1 MKKNIKKQAKSE
13 KRNNKSLLTLA
24 VRRVIKDRE
33 LFNDFAM
40 LADYYSSPL
49 TC

>member
-1 MKKNIKKQAKSE
+1 METKNKKAKSE
-13 KRNNKSLLTLA
+13 KKNNKSLTDA

>member
-1 MKKNIKKQAKSE
+1 MKKNIKKNSE
-13 KRNNKSLLTLA
+13 KKNSKSLTNA

>member
-1 MKKNIKKQAKSE
+1 MKKNIKKNSE
-13 KRNNKSLLTLA
+13 KKNSNKSLTDA
-24 VRRVIKDRE
+24 VRRVIRDRE

-40 LADYYSSPL
+40 LADYYLSPL

>member
-1 MKKNIKKQAKSE
+1 MKNIKNKKASE
-13 KRNNKSLLTLA
+13 KRNSKSLTNA

-33 LFNDFAM
+33 LFNDFAEM
-40 LADYYSSPL
+40 AELYATPL

>member
-1 MKKNIKKQAKSE
+1 METKNKKASEKKNS
-13 KRNNKSLLTLA
+13 RSLTDA
-24 VRRVIKDRE
+24 VRRVIRDRE

>member
-1 MKKNIKKQAKSE
+1 METKNKKASE
-13 KRNNKSLLTLA
+13 KKNNKSLTDA
-24 VRRVIKDRE
+24 VRRVVKDRM
-33 LFNDFAM
+33 LLNDFAM

>member
-1 MKKNIKKQAKSE
+1 METKNKKASE
-13 KRNNKSLLTLA
+13 KKNNKSLTDA